1 MIKQE
6 VGIFHRYQQYL
17 VMVSKSS
24 ISWEQMRRVKQNV
37 RFNHQLNAELG
48 RLGGIGED
56 TKPNIPSA
64 PYVGKTN
71 CFIKMAKHSLNCP
84 SLSELGSIIRRFPRA
99 KKRLLW

>member
-48 RLGGIGED
+48 RLGGISED
-56 TKPNIPSA
+56 TKPNIPSD
-64 PYVGKTN
+64 K
-71 CFIKMAKHSLNCP
+71 
-84 SLSELGSIIRRFPRA
+84 
-99 KKRLLW
+99 LLLFSSCW